1 MQGKDSEKDT
11 INFSSEIYF
20 VVDGEVRPKDRP
32 RFTKTGR
39 IFTPKRTVEYENKV
53 KGAYLREYPSGMAF
67 PDEAVEMVLNI
78 YVEVPKSYSKKKRDH
93 MICFEYPKKK
103 PDIDN
108 QIKAIADALN
118 GVAYTDDKQIVS
130 LRVLRFW
137 SESAKAEITLREA
150 KHELRRSD
158 GL

>member
-1 MQGKDSEKDT
+1 MEKT
-11 INFSSEIYF
+11 TFEIYF

-32 RFTKTGR
+32 RFTKNGR
-39 IFTPKRTVEYENKV
+39 IFTPKKTVDYENKV
-53 KGAYLREYPSGMAF
+53 KGAYLSEYPTGMAF

-93 MICFEYPKKK
+93 MICFEYPTKK

-130 LRVLRFW
+130 VMVSKFW
-137 SESAKAEITLREA
+137 SESAKAEITLREV
-150 KHELRRSD
+150 KSGRE
-158 GL
+158 